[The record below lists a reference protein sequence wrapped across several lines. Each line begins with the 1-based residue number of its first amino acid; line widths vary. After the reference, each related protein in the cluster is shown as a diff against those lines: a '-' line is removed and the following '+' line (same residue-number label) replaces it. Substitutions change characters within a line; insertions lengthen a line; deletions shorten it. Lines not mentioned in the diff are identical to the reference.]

1 MADSE
6 IKSNDAICRRI
17 FWDWR
22 KLMGFTLSSN
32 SNLNRIARTAKNE
45 AGRSTKVSQIKE
57 IDYLTALNSNS
68 IASNE
73 LKNTGKAESGKF
85 QKAKTNENI
94 KSTSSLRREFDESTD
109 LVNAALFYEHLERQ
123 LAQTRRDDNQFRL
136 MRILVSDDISDESLI
151 EFAFALNDSTRDE
164 DIVSRIGNHEFVIL
178 LRINPLSSDNS
189 RNIIRR
195 ISKIFEGKFLFSTI
209 LIDGTFD
216 SIRALELLDRALF
229 KRSTNPD

>member
-94 KSTSSLRREFDESTD
+94 QSTSSLRREFDESTD

-216 SIRALELLDRALF
+216 SIRALELLDRSLF

>member
-57 IDYLTALNSNS
+57 IDYLSALNSNS
-68 IASNE
+68 IAKNE

-94 KSTSSLRREFDESTD
+94 QSTSSLRREFDESTD

>member
-57 IDYLTALNSNS
+57 IDYLTVLNSNS
-68 IASNE
+68 IANNE

-85 QKAKTNENI
+85 QKAKTNEYI
-94 KSTSSLRREFDESTD
+94 QSTSSLRREFDESTD

>member
-94 KSTSSLRREFDESTD
+94 QSTSSLRREFDESTD

-164 DIVSRIGNHEFVIL
+164 DIVSRIGNLEFVIL

-216 SIRALELLDRALF
+216 SIRALELLDRSLF

>member
-45 AGRSTKVSQIKE
+45 AGRSTKVSMIKE
-57 IDYLTALNSNS
+57 IDYLSALNSNS
-68 IASNE
+68 IANNE

-85 QKAKTNENI
+85 QKAKTNEYI
-94 KSTSSLRREFDESTD
+94 QSTSSLRREFDESTD

>member
-45 AGRSTKVSQIKE
+45 AGGSTKVSQIKE

-94 KSTSSLRREFDESTD
+94 QSTSSLRREFDESTD

>member
-94 KSTSSLRREFDESTD
+94 QSTSSLRREFDESTD